1 MIEAVVG
8 RCFVKKVFLKNSK
21 NSQENTS
28 ARVSFLI
35 KLQALGLLRSTL
47 IIEHLWWLLLMAFF
61 FFAKGK
67 RVIKCNFVNI
77 VVGIKIIFLWKCLSN
92 CEVSFQKQPPE
103 VFCEKSILKNFT
115 KFKGKHLCW
124 SLFLINLHASS
135 PATLL
140 KRDSN
145 TGVFL

>member
-1 MIEAVVG
+1 MIEAVVR

-61 FFAKGK
+61 FFFAKGK

-77 VVGIKIIFLWKCLSN
+77 VVGIKIIFL
-92 CEVSFQKQPPE
+92 
-103 VFCEKSILKNFT
+103 
-115 KFKGKHLCW
+115 
-124 SLFLINLHASS
+124 
-135 PATLL
+135 
-140 KRDSN
+140 
-145 TGVFL
+145 

>member
-1 MIEAVVG
+1 MF
-8 RCFVKKVFLKNSK
+8 CKKGVLKKFKKFTGKHQCQSLFFNKVASFRPFEINFNYRTPLVATSDGFL
-21 NSQENTS
+21 
-28 ARVSFLI
+28 
-35 KLQALGLLRSTL
+35 
-47 IIEHLWWLLLMAFF
+47 F

-135 PATLL
+135 PAILL